1 MYKTPSH
8 YSLYKKK
15 KKITHKS
22 LWVKD
27 LDCPFIMWF
36 IYIYIWMN
44 LQSWYKY
51 KNGRGSQGVKMVKG
65 FEERVKE
72 SKYLRRER

>member
-1 MYKTPSH
+1 
-8 YSLYKKK
+8 
-15 KKITHKS
+15 
-22 LWVKD
+22 
-27 LDCPFIMWF
+27 
-36 IYIYIWMN
+36 MN